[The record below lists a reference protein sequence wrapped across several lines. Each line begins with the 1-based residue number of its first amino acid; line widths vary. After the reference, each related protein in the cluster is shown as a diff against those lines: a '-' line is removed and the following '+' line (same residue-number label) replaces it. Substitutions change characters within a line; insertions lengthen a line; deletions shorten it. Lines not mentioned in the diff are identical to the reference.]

1 MKIAKGIVVKR
12 ALAWSF
18 VMAFLTMAFA
28 SCAPTQSNYEGAAV
42 LGTVGAVAGGLI
54 DKKNPWRGAVIGGAI
69 GAVAGAGIAEVS
81 KRASREALA
90 TGRPVVYERQTS
102 NGWQKV
108 EATPVKRNA
117 KRCTVVKV
125 YENGKLMSED
135 LQCE

>member
-1 MKIAKGIVVKR
+1 MNIMTRLIIKKTLI
-12 ALAWSF
+12 WSF
-18 VMAFLTMAFA
+18 MMAFLIMAFS

-90 TGRPVVYERQTS
+90 TGKPVVYERQTS

-125 YENGKLMSED
+125 YENGKLMSEN